1 MMMRSRLSASDCAL
15 LCTAT
20 LIGLV
25 IAGSAPLAAFAAGD
39 PLSVGYSFDRPQIT
53 EVTIDG
59 QQYHRV
65 TMPGCSNGGNAGEP
79 ALPACGARILL
90 PYGSE
95 VGSIEIV
102 PGERVV
108 LGDGYVVEPVARPER
123 FSAGPD
129 AAKPPKPD
137 PVIYA
142 STEAF
147 PRSEF
152 EEIGTYGFR
161 GYRILTLKLNPVQYV
176 PASGELYYY
185 PQLTVVVNVVD
196 SAGVNALYRGLEE
209 DAREVLGKIDNPE
222 LVSTYVAA
230 GPRGERSSELL
241 ILTTPALAD
250 AFQPLKDLHDA
261 NGLLTEICTTTDVGS
276 SSPDDV
282 RDYIRERYENDG
294 ISYVIIGA
302 DDDIIPAKDLY
313 VSTGGGGYTEYNMPA
328 DIYFAC
334 LDGTYNHDGDAYWGE
349 PTDGEGGGDVDLVAE
364 VYVGRACAGNTT
376 EATRFV
382 NKTMWYINNQHT
394 QPEKVLLVGEY
405 LGFGGVA
412 DWGGN
417 YMDELVNGSSAHGY
431 VTVGIPSDV
440 YDIDRLYE
448 RDGYWSQSQLVQR
461 INSGVHILN
470 HLGHGDVGYAMKLYS
485 SDITNLLHNDDYCLV
500 YSQTC
505 LAGHF
510 DNADCWAEYMNIK
523 TDNGGFAVIMNA
535 RYGFGE
541 YNSTD
546 GPSQRFNRE
555 LWDAVYGEGIPE
567 LGRANQDSKEDNLY
581 RINQECMRWCTYEI
595 NLFGDPT
602 LRVKG
607 VTGLRAA
614 PGGNLNAAGPDG
626 GPFEPDSI
634 TYTLSNLGP
643 DPIEYEVTKS
653 VDWIS
658 ITNAS
663 GTIPGESFVEV
674 TVSIN
679 ENANTLGHGLH
690 EDTVYF
696 TNTTDHEGDTLRL
709 VSVDVDAMHLRYA
722 YPMDADPGWTT
733 EGQWAFGQPIGEGSH
748 NGDPLAGHTGNAVYG
763 YNLAGDYANDMP
775 AYHLTTTAIDCSNL
789 VEVELRFWRWLG
801 VERSPFDSAAIAVS
815 SDGLNWT
822 ELWSNPESLV
832 ADTVWRPVA
841 VDISEVADN
850 QPTVYV
856 RWTMGATDETNT
868 YPGWNID
875 DVEIWA
881 VSTAPACP
889 GDLDGDGDVDLADL
903 SQLLANYGVTGGATY
918 EDGDL
923 DGDGDVD
930 LGDLSALLAVY
941 GTTC

>member
-1 MMMRSRLSASDCAL
+1 MVRSRAFGSECWLCSAVAL
-15 LCTAT
+15 AALV
-20 LIGLV
+20 LVGLV
-25 IAGSAPLAAFAAGD
+25 PVPAFGAGEPLT
-39 PLSVGYSFDRPQIT
+39 VVYSFDRPEILG
-53 EVTIDG
+53 VTIDG
-59 QQYHRV
+59 QPYHRV
-65 TMPGCSNGGNAGEP
+65 TIRNCTNGGEAGQP
-79 ALPACGARILL
+79 ALPACAARILL

-95 VGSIEIV
+95 VANITIV
-102 PGERVV
+102 PGEKVS
-108 LGDGYVVEPVARPER
+108 LGDGYLVKPVARPVPL
-123 FSAGPD
+123 SAGPG
-129 AAKPPKPD
+129 AAKPPTPD

-142 STEAF
+142 WDRAF
-147 PRSEF
+147 PGAEF
-152 EEIGTYGFR
+152 EEIGTHGFR
-161 GYRILTLKLNPVQYV
+161 GYAILTLKLHPVQYV
-176 PASGELYYY
+176 PASGELCYY
-185 PQLTVVVNVVD
+185 PELAVMVDTVGSDQANP
-196 SAGVNALYRGLEE
+196 LFRGLAE
-209 DAREVLGKIDNPE
+209 DQQEVLAKVDNPE
-222 LVSTYVAA
+222 VVATYAAA
-230 GPRGERSSELL
+230 GPRGERNFELL
-241 ILTTPALAD
+241 ILTTPALAGS
-250 AFQPLKDLHDA
+250 FQTLKDHHDA
-261 NGLLTEICTTTDVGS
+261 NGLSTEIYTTTDVGS
-276 SSPDDV
+276 SDPDDV

-294 ISYVIIGA
+294 INYVIIGA

-313 VSTGGGGYTEYNMPA
+313 VQTGPWGYTEYNMPA

-334 LDGTYNHDGDAYWGE
+334 LDGTYNYDGDGYWGE

-364 VYVGRACAGNTT
+364 VYVGRACAGNAT

-382 NKTMWYINNQHT
+382 DKTIWYLNNQHT
-394 QPEKVLLVGEY
+394 QPENVLLVGEH
-405 LGFGGVA
+405 LGFGGESEYA
-412 DWGGN
+412 GN
-417 YMDELVNGSSAHGY
+417 TLDELVDGSDAHGY
-431 VTVGIPSDV
+431 TTVGIPSDI
-440 YDIDRLYE
+440 YDVERLYE
-448 RDGYWSQSQLVQR
+448 RDGYWSQSDLVQR
-461 INSGVHILN
+461 INSGVHILD

-485 SDITNLLHNDDYCLV
+485 SDILNQLDNDDYCFV

-510 DNADCWAEYMNIK
+510 DNADCWAEHMNIK
-523 TDNGGFAVIMNA
+523 TDHGGFAVIMNA

-555 LWDAVYGEGIPE
+555 LWDAVYGEGMPE
-567 LGRANQDSKEDNLY
+567 FGRANQDSKEDNLY
-581 RINQECMRWCTYEI
+581 RINEDCMRWCTYEI

-602 LRVKG
+602 MRVRG

-614 PGGNLNAAGPDG
+614 PGDNLNAAGPDG

-643 DPIEYEVTKS
+643 DPIEYEVAKS

-658 ITNAS
+658 ITNAA

-722 YPMDADPGWTT
+722 YPMDADPGWTAQ
-733 EGQWAFGQPIGEGSH
+733 GQWAFGQPIGEGSH
-748 NGDPLAGHTGNAVYG
+748 NGDPVAGHTGNNVCG
-763 YNLAGDYANDMP
+763 YNLAGDYADNLP
-775 AYHLTTTAIDCSNL
+775 AHHLTTTALNCTNL

-801 VERSPFDSAAIAVS
+801 VERSPFDTAAIAVS
-815 SDGLNWT
+815 NDGVNWA
-822 ELWSNPESLV
+822 EIWSNPETIV
-832 ADTVWRPVA
+832 ADAAWRHMTF
-841 VDISEVADN
+841 DISDVADD
-850 QPTVYV
+850 QATVYV
-856 RWTMGATDETNT
+856 RWTMGATDDTNT

-881 VSTAPACP
+881 VSIAPQCP
-889 GDLDGDGDVDLADL
+889 GDLDGDGDVDLGDL
-903 SQLLANYGVTGGATY
+903 SQLLAHYGVTSGATY

-930 LGDLSALLAVY
+930 LSDLSALLAVY